1 MASVQSYT
9 HDRETFD
16 GPLADENLTRYV
28 PGTVPSYGYWDN
40 VGNWLCMLEAWEDD
54 SKRRDFVSLLSTPQR
69 DSFRLLREWWN
80 NGRQDQGEVYRKWI
94 ITPDPG
100 TSTIPPPNPPHFP
113 WVEAPSRPKPT
124 MSGSQYNDVLF
135 MLWWTEF
142 AGYDSDHYNASTSAR
157 KKNLM
162 VLLQLRRKAA
172 AIAAVHRVA
181 DISYKRLS
189 QPWGITH
196 GPAVEN
202 VADSAS
208 SVEDIPACIHPCPWI
223 EAGKGSD
230 NWPFYLWDKQ
240 KNCTVS
246 IAEFEEQAPYIV
258 ISHTWGRWRLPK
270 RDAGDDARPDAKDD
284 AFVTGV
290 PWLVPRNSLFS
301 VENLPDILSRV
312 PSSTRYIWFDLVCI
326 PQDKSVRQQLEIAKQ
341 AKIFAAAKE
350 SAIWFNTITSWSGLQ
365 ATLDWL
371 GLEYLKVNNAG
382 GYQVASILKKA
393 AKAASASTALVA
405 PCAKDGKEYQIKFR
419 SRKMFQRKLEPVGW
433 FTSLWTLQEA
443 CIRPDMWLCDRN
455 WNVLR
460 ADEKLPIPLDYIV
473 ALFNTSFA
481 LWGKGENQLHCPDGP
496 YEIAAILTHTGLH
509 KLLDM
514 TPVDAIIFGNQRY
527 CEDRRRPEAIMSVLD
542 CTTWYRE
549 RIETT
554 VNQGSTP
561 SGSTDILLEGKYPLD
576 FVKEVRQKLG
586 ALFFTANTVTRFANI
601 MYQVDSQN
609 RISDTRIRATM
620 MPFTS
625 FARSQ
630 RLSAVDN
637 AATTDDHPAV
647 RTWKVREDGS
657 VKMHLAGVVASWP
670 ATERTK
676 IKAMIKATPAG
687 FSERQ
692 SIIGEYDL
700 VDWLGSFRPNAE
712 KHAICLL
719 RNSETICYG
728 ILLERIYLEPA
739 KTTFLNVGNFWF
751 DYKPTP
757 GDDNSVYPFSESREV
772 DWEII

>member
-1 MASVQSYT
+1 MALVQSYIR
-9 HDRETFD
+9 DRETCD
-16 GPLADENLTRYV
+16 GPLADENLTRNV
-28 PGTVPSYGYWDN
+28 PWAIPSYGYWDN

-54 SKRRDFVSLLSTPQR
+54 SKRRNFVSLLTTPQR

-80 NGRQDQGEVYRKWI
+80 NNRQDQGLVYREWI
-94 ITPDPG
+94 LTPDPG
-100 TSTIPPPNPPHFP
+100 TSTTPPPNPPHLP
-113 WVEAPSRPKPT
+113 WVEAPSRPKPS

-142 AGYDSDHYNASTSAR
+142 AGYDSDHYNASTSVR
-157 KKNLM
+157 KTNLT

-172 AIAAVHRVA
+172 AIAAIHRVA

-189 QPWGITH
+189 QPWRIKRD
-196 GPAVEN
+196 PAVEN
-202 VADSAS
+202 VTESAS
-208 SVEDIPACIHPCPWI
+208 SVEDIPACIDPCPWI
-223 EAGKGSD
+223 EPGQGRD
-230 NWPFYLWDKQ
+230 NWPFYLWDRQ
-240 KNCTVS
+240 RNCTVS
-246 IAEFEEQAPYIV
+246 IAEFEERAAYIV
-258 ISHTWGRWRLPK
+258 ISHTWGRWKLREK
-270 RDAGDDARPDAKDD
+270 C
-284 AFVTGV
+284 AFVRGV
-290 PWLVPRNSLFS
+290 PWLVPKNSLFS
-301 VENLPDILSRV
+301 VENLPDILCRV
-312 PSSTRYIWFDLVCI
+312 PGSTRYIWFDLVCI
-326 PQDKSVRQQLEIAKQ
+326 PQRNSVRQQLEIAKQ

-382 GYQVASILKKA
+382 GYQVASILKNA

-405 PCAKDGKEYQIKFR
+405 PCAKDGGEYQIKFR

-443 CIRPDMWLCDRN
+443 CIRPDMWLCDKN

-460 ADEKLPIPLDYIV
+460 ADEKLPISLDYII

-481 LWGKGENQLHCPDGP
+481 LWNKGKTQLHCPDGP
-496 YEIAAILTHTGLH
+496 YEVAAILTHTGLH

-514 TPVDAIIFGNQRY
+514 SPVDAIIFGNQRY
-527 CEDRRRPEAIMSVLD
+527 CEDRRAEAIMSVLD
-542 CTTWYRE
+542 CTTWYTE
-549 RIETT
+549 RIEPTA
-554 VNQGSTP
+554 NQELTP
-561 SGSTDILLEGKYPLD
+561 SGPTDILLEDKYPLD

-586 ALFFTANTVTRFANI
+586 ALFFTANTVTRFSKK
-601 MYQVDSQN
+601 MYQIDSQN
-609 RISDTRIRATM
+609 RISDTSVRATM

-630 RLSAVDN
+630 RLSAVDSV
-637 AATTDDHPAV
+637 AIVDDHPAV
-647 RTWKVREDGS
+647 RTWEVREDGS
-657 VKMHLAGVVASWP
+657 VKIHLAGVLASWP
-670 ATERTK
+670 GTEPTK

-692 SIIGEYDL
+692 SIIREYDL
-700 VDWLGSFRPNAE
+700 ADWLRSFRPNAE

-719 RNSETICYG
+719 RNSGTICYG
-728 ILLERIYLEPA
+728 ILLERIYLESG

-751 DYKPTP
+751 DYKPTL
-757 GDDNSVYPFSESREV
+757 GDDNSVYPFPDSREV